1 MTESATATTA
11 GQTAPAAPRKSRSP
25 FRGHLPALDG
35 VRGLAIG
42 LVLLVHFIGDL
53 PAESRFEK
61 VVMQLATYGSFGV
74 DLFFVLSGFLITG
87 ILFDSKA
94 DPHFFR
100 NFYARR
106 TLRIFPLYYGVLAV
120 IFLGLRWVPF
130 FQGPQM
136 DELVARQGW
145 AWAYAINVHIARE
158 GTWSLPYLGHFWS
171 LAVEEHFYFLWPL
184 IVWSFKRDTLLK
196 VCVGFIVGSF
206 ALRLAMYFADVN
218 ALAIYTLTPCRFDGL
233 CLGGF
238 LAVAVRGDG
247 PPEHWLAWLRKAA
260 WRLSVPAFGFI
271 VVTFLI
277 NSRTDFGRD
286 VLRPLRESC
295 WAACFAAVV
304 CFALTA
310 KPGGLVAGFF
320 TSKVMTFLGKYS
332 YGLYV
337 FHAMLSYWML
347 EHHVLDDV
355 LKVVPWHF
363 GAVLVHAALGVGLS
377 VVAALLSYHL
387 YEMRFLG
394 LKARFEAKPH

>member
-1 MTESATATTA
+1 MPRPTAELA
-11 GQTAPAAPRKSRSP
+11 YYPS
-25 FRGHLPALDG
+25 LDG
-35 VRGLAIG
+35 VRGIAIL
-42 LVLLVHFIGDL
+42 LVLLHNTDEMTGHDSVLGRVVDVMMDRGWIG
-53 PAESRFEK
+53 
-61 VVMQLATYGSFGV
+61 VQ
-74 DLFFVLSGFLITG
+74 LFFVLSGFLITG
-87 ILFDSKA
+87 ALLESRA
-94 DPHFFR
+94 APNYYRAFFG
-100 NFYARR
+100 RR

-120 IFLGLRWVPF
+120 LFLGLRWIPF

-206 ALRLAMYFADVN
+206 ALRLAMYLADVN

-238 LAVAVRGDG
+238 LAVAVRGEG
-247 PPEHWLAWLRKAA
+247 GAEKWLAWLRKAA
-260 WRLSVPAFGFI
+260 WRLSLPAFGFI

-310 KPGGLVAGFF
+310 KPGGLVASFF
-320 TSKVMTFLGKYS
+320 TSRVMTFLGKYS

-355 LKVVPWHF
+355 LTVVPWHF

-394 LKARFEAKPH
+394 LKARFEAKPG